1 MENKAPKL
9 SVREKLGYG
18 IGTASVNLIFN
29 VVSTYLLFFYTN
41 VYGLKPADAATM
53 FLVVRIID
61 AVASPVYGTWVD
73 KRTTKYGKYKG
84 YLLYLSVPY
93 AILSILCFVT
103 PNTGYVFKLI
113 YAYTTYVGLSLL
125 NTFLS
130 PMGAMPAAM
139 TRDSNEIA
147 QVNSYGTFC
156 SNVGGMFISFGVPYM
171 VTALSGAY
179 TGPKSQKGWLITLG
193 LFAIVGFIGLLFSF
207 FSMHEHYQMSSQDMQ
222 YVSFKDIFTQIR
234 DNKAFAIFLIYLIIA
249 FMYMTVV
256 NSTGSYY
263 VTYNMNAP
271 KMLKYFN
278 LLGTLP
284 SFILVPLFLAM
295 TGKLLTSMGMIVVTG
310 YMWAFEPEVVNYG
323 EWKTGK
329 RENAIIS
336 SVCSF
341 AVALGMAI
349 GGVIPGYVLKL
360 IGFSASKS
368 VQSAHT
374 LHGILMLQSII
385 PIILIIIGIFII
397 TKYPINDALMNRMNK
412 EIDERKA
419 K

>member
-139 TRDSNEIA
+139 TRHRPNRR
-147 QVNSYGTFC
+147 T
-156 SNVGGMFISFGVPYM
+156 
-171 VTALSGAY
+171 
-179 TGPKSQKGWLITLG
+179 
-193 LFAIVGFIGLLFSF
+193 
-207 FSMHEHYQMSSQDMQ
+207 
-222 YVSFKDIFTQIR
+222 
-234 DNKAFAIFLIYLIIA
+234 
-249 FMYMTVV
+249 
-256 NSTGSYY
+256 STGVS
-263 VTYNMNAP
+263 VGASTASIP
-271 KMLKYFN
+271 
-278 LLGTLP
+278 
-284 SFILVPLFLAM
+284 A
-295 TGKLLTSMGMIVVTG
+295 TS
-310 YMWAFEPEVVNYG
+310 
-323 EWKTGK
+323 
-329 RENAIIS
+329 
-336 SVCSF
+336 
-341 AVALGMAI
+341 
-349 GGVIPGYVLKL
+349 
-360 IGFSASKS
+360 SASAVVIADQPRNS
-368 VQSAHT
+368 C
-374 LHGILMLQSII
+374 
-385 PIILIIIGIFII
+385 
-397 TKYPINDALMNRMNK
+397 R
-412 EIDERKA
+412 
-419 K
+419 